1 MALGDS
7 LVFQYDGNGM
17 LNDVHRQHGYN
28 TTSDVRM
35 NFWIFNS
42 EGPAPDFPRDGNGL
56 LLNPEKVKN
65 DQQRKRVEKT
75 VRILEETIPRAIV
88 VLILSL
94 TICVLYRR
102 VARLTALTKKYEI
115 EKGLLDQ
122 GPQNLKYRVL
132 RSATKGFSSTE
143 LLGSGAF
150 GFVYKGR
157 LVLKEEKNPTQVAV
171 KRISATSRQGAQE
184 FLAEETSSVVRNT
197 ATS

>member
-1 MALGDS
+1 MWIEYNS
-7 LVFQYDGNGM
+7 LDQTLTVFLTASGTEKCHTNVSFSDPLVCKPTTPILFGNYLSNTMSPDGMFMGVWGSLENMSTG
-17 LNDVHRQHGYN
+17 GN
-28 TTSDVRM
+28 TGSEVKV
-35 NFWIFNS
+35 NFWTFNS

-65 DQQRKRVEKT
+65 DQQRKSVEKT
-75 VRILEETIPRAIV
+75 ARILEETIPRAIV

-102 VARLTALTKKYEI
+102 VARLTAPTKKYEI

-150 GFVYKGR
+150 G
-157 LVLKEEKNPTQVAV
+157 
-171 KRISATSRQGAQE
+171 
-184 FLAEETSSVVRNT
+184 SV
-197 ATS
+197 